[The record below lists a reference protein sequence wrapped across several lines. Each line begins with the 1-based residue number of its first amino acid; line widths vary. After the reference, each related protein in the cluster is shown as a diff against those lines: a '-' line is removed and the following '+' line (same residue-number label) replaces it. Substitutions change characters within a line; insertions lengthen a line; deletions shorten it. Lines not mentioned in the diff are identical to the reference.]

1 MPSMI
6 DIEFRI
12 KNYRCFGDEPTVF
25 RVRDGFTALVGTNN
39 SGKSSLLRFL
49 YEFRPL
55 FNQFPPVGHSG
66 NLNSALFDQTPWHW
80 SPAVMAGERVVRAGI
95 SRAIEIQI
103 IVRDGPAGP
112 FKFNGEQVTVSTEF
126 PYQERILVPK
136 FSTPSITDLRDIHD
150 ARSQMNE
157 GFFRPFLSVMTTLR
171 NTMYIGPFRNAIHIG
186 ANQSYYDIQT
196 GSAFIATFEDY
207 KSGANPAANE
217 SIGEMVEEIRRIFGF
232 EKLEIN
238 PSPDKQTL
246 QLMIDG
252 KSYRLSE
259 QGAGFAHFVVVM
271 VNVLVRRPALLLID
285 EPELNLH
292 ASLQLDF
299 LQTLARYTE
308 HGVVFA
314 THSLGL
320 ARTAADQIYT
330 LSKPAG
336 GTSVLRQYED
346 NQDLVTLLGQLS
358 FDKRPEMGFN
368 KVLLV
373 EGKTEIRALMQ
384 FLRLY
389 NKEHDVLMIPLH
401 GNDLIRGDSE
411 QELTNL
417 LRVGGSVQYLI
428 DSERD
433 TPGAPLSTDRQN
445 FVDLCAR
452 LGIPGL
458 VLERRALENYFT
470 YEAVTRAFG
479 SSAQALGHH
488 EKLSRAPGAVWR
500 KTDNWKAAF
509 EMRLPDLDGTDLGT
523 FLHAL

>member
-1 MPSMI
+1 MAPML
-6 DIEFRI
+6 DVEFRI

-55 FNQFPPVGHSG
+55 FNAFPPVGASAS
-66 NLNSALFDQTPWHW
+66 LNNAIFGSNPWNW
-80 SPAVMAGERVVRAGI
+80 FPNVLQGERFVRAG
-95 SRAIEIQI
+95 SSQAVEIQI
-103 IVRDGPAGP
+103 IVKDGPGGR
-112 FKFNGEQVTVSTEF
+112 FSYNGEQVTVSTE
-126 PYQERILVPK
+126 YSLNSQTVVPR
-136 FSTPSITDLRDIHD
+136 FSTQTVPDLTKIHD
-150 ARSQMNE
+150 AAAQLNDA
-157 GFFRPFLSVMTTLR
+157 FFKPLLAVTEILKS
-171 NTMYIGPFRNAIHIG
+171 TMYIGPFRNAIHIG
-186 ANQSYYDIQT
+186 ANENYYDIQT
-196 GSAFIATFEDY
+196 GSAFITTFEQH
-207 KSGANPAANE
+207 KSGANPASNE
-217 SIGEMVEEIRRIFGF
+217 AIGEMVEEIRRIFGF
-232 EKLEIN
+232 KKLEIN
-238 PSPDKQTL
+238 PAGNTL

-271 VNVLVRRPALLLID
+271 VNVLVRRPKLLLID

-299 LQTLARYTE
+299 LQTLARYAE
-308 HGVVFA
+308 HGVIFA

-336 GTSVLRQYED
+336 GTSTLQPYED

-358 FDKRPEMGFN
+358 FDKRPDMGFS

-373 EGKTEIRALMQ
+373 EGKTEIRALTQ

-389 NKEHDVLMIPLH
+389 GKEHEVLMISMH

-411 QELTNL
+411 QELTDL
-417 LRVGGSVQYLI
+417 LRVGGDVHYLI
-428 DSERD
+428 DSERE
-433 TPGAPLSTDRQN
+433 TPGASLSKDRQA
-445 FVDLCAR
+445 FVELCTQ
-452 LGIPGL
+452 LNIPGR

-470 YEAVTRAFG
+470 DGAVKRAFG
-479 SSAQALGHH
+479 ASAQALGPH
-488 EKLSRAPGAVWR
+488 EKLAKLSGAVWR
-500 KTDNWKAAF
+500 KTDNWRAAF
-509 EMRLPDLDGTDLGT
+509 EMRLPDLNGTDLGA
-523 FLHAL
+523 FLQAL